1 MLCRRVSTKLTIDFR
16 MNHRILIVSVAN
28 FCLAFSLQDAPS
40 MSESNSAVHSGTEV
54 KSYKQHP
61 TTLPGLRSVGPSTSS
76 GNVAATNSNS
86 SQGHTP
92 SSALGTP
99 SLTSPFSP
107 SSQNG
112 SDSAFFKNGASKI
125 DTIKTWSI
133 STYKCT
139 RQLMMERLGK
149 TSRTVDTEL
158 ESQIEL
164 LRETQRK
171 YLSILRLS
179 RAFSSHFH
187 HCVQTQHALAEAFSE
202 LAQKSPELQEEF
214 MYNSETQRNLTKNGE
229 LLLSAL
235 NFFVS
240 SVNTLCN
247 KTIEDTLLTIR
258 QYETARIEYDAYRSD
273 LELSKPEVS
282 SPAAEEAQKNFTKHK
297 EQYEKLRS
305 DVAVKMQFL
314 DENRV
319 SILTNFMAASTH
331 QIFSNSR

>member
-1 MLCRRVSTKLTIDFR
+1 
-16 MNHRILIVSVAN
+16 
-28 FCLAFSLQDAPS
+28 

-54 KSYKQHP
+54 KGYKQHP
-61 TTLPGLRSVGPSTSS
+61 SSLPGLKSVATTSPTTT
-76 GNVAATNSNS
+76 GAATTSPSPQQQHQQLHHHQQQS
-86 SQGHTP
+86 S
-92 SSALGTP
+92 SSAIQTP
-99 SLTSPFSP
+99 NSAAASPFST
-107 SSQNG
+107 NG
-112 SDSAFFKNGASKI
+112 SNGGGGGGDSPFFRNGASKI
-125 DTIKTWSI
+125 DSLKNWSI

-149 TSRTVDTEL
+149 SSRTIDSEL

-187 HCVQTQHALAEAFSE
+187 HCVVTQSALAEAFSD

-235 NFFVS
+235 NFFIS

-258 QYETARIEYDAYRSD
+258 QFETARIEYDAYRTD
-273 LELSKPEVS
+273 LELAKPDVT
-282 SPAAEEAQKNFTKHK
+282 SPAADEAQKNFTKHK
-297 EQYEKLRS
+297 ETYEKLRS

-319 SILTNFMAASTH
+319 SIS
-331 QIFSNSR
+331 